1 MKKGLLAFSAV
12 LALTF
17 SNKVSAQADTLNE
30 FFIGTLANY
39 GVGPL
44 PDAGYVA
51 GNNTYGDIAKM
62 MLFDDTHG
70 VYYGGTITGVLLG
83 ISNKVNAGGSYKVAI
98 WNDVNGAPGPTPIA
112 SKTLTVAS
120 IDTTLANYQLMGDIG
135 FYNVDVTFNTPIA
148 IPTSKKFWAGII
160 LPTTAGDTIA
170 LLTNTDGDF
179 PEASAYTGEIQ
190 SSGTFKSFNDGTTST
205 WQDNIALAVFPKV
218 NFVNT
223 TGINENEI
231 VQYEVFPNPANDV
244 LNFKL
249 KENCKSI
256 EIISLDGKTLAFENV
271 SGLSAKVNISNLN
284 SGVYMFKLT
293 NEKGLVSTNKFVKK

>member
-1 MKKGLLAFSAV
+1 MKKGLLTFSAII
-12 LALTF
+12 ALTF
-17 SNKVSAQADTLNE
+17 SNKVSAQLDTLNE

-51 GNNTYGDIAKM
+51 GNNTYGDLAKM

-70 VYYGGTITGVLLG
+70 VYYGGTITGVLVG
-83 ISNKVNAGGSYKVAI
+83 ISNKVNAGGSFKVAI
-98 WNDVNGAPGPTPIA
+98 WNDVNGAPGANPIA
-112 SKTLTVAS
+112 SKTLTVAE
-120 IDTTLANYQLMGDIG
+120 IDTANYQVVGDIG

-148 IPTSKKFWAGII
+148 IPTNKKFWAGVI
-160 LPTTAGDTIA
+160 LPTSAGDTIA
-170 LLTNTDGDF
+170 LFTNTEGDF

-190 SSGTFKSFNDGTTST
+190 YDGGFKSLNDGTNAT
-205 WQDNIALAVFPKV
+205 WQLDVALSVFPKV

-256 EIISLDGKTLAFENV
+256 EILSLDGKTVALEVV
-271 SGLSAKVNISNLN
+271 SGMSVKLNISNLN
-284 SGVYMFKLT
+284 SGVYIFKLT
-293 NEKGLVSTNKFVKK
+293 NDKGLVSTNKFVKK